1 MQLCKDIGYKWNGEL
16 GCPGSQRSVWRKLD
30 GVQEV
35 TGCYLGPRVRSRHR
49 WSFNVEAGSDRRRDA
64 RDACRPRPPK
74 PAPVLQVMLSPAA
87 PLMNNRAEEGCE
99 GPWEKSPGDRGFPTR
114 WKLCCGEHE

>member
-1 MQLCKDIGYKWNGEL
+1 MQLCKDIGYKWNREL

-49 WSFNVEAGSDRRRDA
+49 WSFNVEAGSDRQ

-87 PLMNNRAEEGCE
+87 PLMNDRAEEGCE
-99 GPWEKSPGDRGFPTR
+99 GPREKSPGD
-114 WKLCCGEHE
+114 